1 MRSSAFAGA
10 PPLPAPRA
18 LRRAAPEEIA
28 FTGSGTE
35 VDNHAL
41 IRSAHACNIGGVFSA
56 IPSLA
61 LSGWLYLVG
70 LLPGAWLGTKV
81 VARLR

>member
-1 MRSSAFAGA
+1 MRSRPFAGA
-10 PPLPAPRA
+10 PSTPALRA
-18 LRRAAPEEIA
+18 LRRPAPEEIA

-41 IRSAHACNIGGVFSA
+41 IRAAHACNIGGFFSA
-56 IPSLA
+56 LPSLA
-61 LSGWLYLVG
+61 LSGWLYIAG